1 MKKNNIISKVIGFFI
16 PSLLLSALVLNVSCS
31 DEPMEDNYYSFT
43 GKMMSQYLTE
53 NEDFSEFAQIVTVA
67 GLMDQLATYGNYTC
81 FAPKNSAVDAYLAEK
96 GITFEQLLADVS
108 RCDTIART
116 HLVNVGYTVSEMNG
130 DILPTQNMMRRN
142 LQISR
147 DIDENNHSV
156 VIVNNKAKVY
166 FESQDDSVE
175 NGFMQ
180 PVDAVIEN
188 TTKSMTS
195 IIKAN
200 SELSV
205 FFSALEATKLADR
218 LDTMVEDRN
227 YIENVLPEV
236 VKTLTEGKYY
246 SYTTGAEGE
255 EHAIPPAEKKYGF
268 TAFVVPDKVLKD
280 KYGITDLN
288 GLYAKAK
295 EIYGETPAG
304 AEEYTNENNPLY
316 KLMAYHLLDRN
327 VQGYSTLT
335 VRDDAGVV
343 KSISN
348 TTDWYPT
355 MLPHSMIKVE
365 RLNVAKWV
373 GALGIL
379 GDRYI
384 NRRYDDTHT
393 IEGVHVQPTEGAS
406 HEFAGLNG
414 IYFYIDDLLK
424 YDDEVRNVV
433 QNCRIRI
440 DFSSLFPEIMT
451 NSMRMNGDYTKYE
464 RKFEESK
471 IAGCGYNYV
480 FSQGYLDGVKI
491 RGGNFV
497 YRRPRLNFYS
507 MHGDEMVANKVF
519 DIEFRIPP
527 VPFESEWQI
536 RLGFAP
542 MSNAPRGTVLIYFDG
557 KATGIPLNMEEEINT
572 MAVYGKDKSEFP
584 NYNDEFRQDVEKR
597 QEDFKILKNKGFY
610 RGPWSIFHASTN
622 NENSGERF
630 AHCPS
635 TVRRVLCTVSITP
648 GETHTLRIKNVSV
661 QNAVNKEAMLDYLE
675 LVPKSVYGVTEGDGV
690 EDDL

>member
-96 GITFEQLLADVS
+96 GLTLQQLLADVS

-116 HLVNVGYTVSEMNG
+116 HLVSVGYTVSEMNG
-130 DILPTQNMMRRN
+130 SSLHTQNMMRRN
-142 LQISR
+142 LQLSR

-156 VIVNNKAKVY
+156 VVINHMAKVY

-188 TTKSMTS
+188 TTESLTS
-195 IIKAN
+195 LIKTN

-205 FFSALEATKLADR
+205 FYSALEATKLADR
-218 LDTMVEDRN
+218 LDTMDKDRN
-227 YIENVLPEV
+227 YEENVLPEV
-236 VKTLTEGKYY
+236 KKTLTEGKYY
-246 SYTTGAEGE
+246 EYRTGGE
-255 EHAIPPAEKKYGF
+255 SDNRERAIPPVEKKYGF

-280 KYGITDLN
+280 KYGITDLE

-304 AEEYTNENNPLY
+304 AEDFSNENNPLY
-316 KLMAYHLLDRN
+316 KMMAYHLLDRN
-327 VQGYSTLT
+327 VQSYDELT
-335 VRDDAGVV
+335 VLDDAGVV

-365 RLNVAKWV
+365 RLNVLKWV
-373 GALGIL
+373 GASGIL

-393 IEGVHVQPTEGAS
+393 IEGIHVQPEGSAFKY
-406 HEFAGLNG
+406 EGENG
-414 IYFYIDDLLK
+414 IYFYVDDLLK
-424 YDDEVRNVV
+424 YDSDVKNIV

-451 NSMRMNGDYTKYE
+451 NSMRMNGDYTDYGRGMEDKY
-464 RKFEESK
+464 SY
-471 IAGCGYNYV
+471 GYNYV
-480 FSQGYLDGVKI
+480 FSQGYLEGVKI
-491 RGGNFV
+491 RGGNLV

-542 MSNAPRGTVLIYFDG
+542 MSTAPRGTVLIYFDG

-622 NENSGERF
+622 NENSGEKF

-661 QNAVNKEAMLDYLE
+661 QNAVNKEAMLDYIE
-675 LVPKSVYGVTEGDGV
+675 LVPKSVYGVTEGAGV